1 MLRSLV
7 FSLSWDPVRGRR
19 ATCRM
24 PPLPANRARHPAY
37 FYPTK
42 EAARVRADRARQQ
55 QLRVDA
61 RKARLS
67 VLEVEIAE
75 AKSEVDSACAD
86 ARSTELR
93 KQYGAETLRNAR
105 ETAKEAYSKLVRERK
120 TLATSVT
127 EAERKVRVVSW

>member
-1 MLRSLV
+1 ML
-7 FSLSWDPVRGRR
+7 
-19 ATCRM
+19 
-24 PPLPANRARHPAY
+24 PLPANRARHPAY

-75 AKSEVDSACAD
+75 AKSEVDCACAD

-93 KQYGAETLRNAR
+93 KKYGAETLRNAR

-120 TLATSVT
+120 TLATTVA
-127 EAERKVRVVSW
+127 EAERKVRVISW